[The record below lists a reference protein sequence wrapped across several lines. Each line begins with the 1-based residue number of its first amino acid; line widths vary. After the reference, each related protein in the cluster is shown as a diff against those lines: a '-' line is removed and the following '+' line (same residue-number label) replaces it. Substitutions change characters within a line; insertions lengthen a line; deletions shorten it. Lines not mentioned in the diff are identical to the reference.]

1 MVITESTALPPRASE
16 LLYMLHEEEAAE
28 VLRRDAGAVADTS
41 AIYLSGVGLGD
52 HTAAGVPQRA

>member
-1 MVITESTALPPRASE
+1 
-16 LLYMLHEEEAAE
+16 MLHEEEAAE